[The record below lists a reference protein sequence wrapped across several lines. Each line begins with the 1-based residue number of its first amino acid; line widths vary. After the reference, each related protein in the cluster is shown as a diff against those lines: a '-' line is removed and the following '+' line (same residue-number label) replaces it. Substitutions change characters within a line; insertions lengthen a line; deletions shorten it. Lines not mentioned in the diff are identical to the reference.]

1 MANKFFS
8 FLSPNEKDSQN
19 LEQLKALMQLMPCAA
34 CLTDAKG
41 TVLFANELLTAV
53 SGFSQNELEG
63 SSLEK
68 YGLNV
73 EEALA
78 LARKNGVEKI
88 LKELVTKDIE
98 SVSVCLGASQPM
110 GEEYMLLSFD
120 VLPQY
125 QQTLKEKQFLQ
136 AAVAHSP
143 FAVAIQDRRSICRV
157 WNERAEKLFGVSA
170 AQAIGRDLALSLPS
184 ELTAALKM
192 LDKELASSK
201 VSVSARQMT
210 FKNASGQEVTL
221 SVSKTLITNSQ
232 GEGVGFVTVF
242 DDITA
247 LRAREQELVRNGVLL
262 QTIIDTVPLGIYART
277 ADGVMTFFNK
287 QSQSVLGE
295 SDPKCSTSPHPR
307 QDTSTVRHY
316 AEREREILEEGRMRD
331 YPHELYVDRNGNEKI
346 IHMIKVPM
354 QHAGPEPMV
363 LSIVEDVTGKVRQ
376 EREIV
381 TANSFLSAIL
391 DNIPVGLY
399 ARTKTGRLLL
409 QNKICEKI
417 FQTTSNQLDERGCPP
432 HETAE
437 QVNHYL
443 NRESQVLESGQPLRI
458 HEEPYVTP
466 DGAKH
471 ILNMIKVPVV
481 DVQGNPEFVITMV
494 EDVTDAKEQKAKLA
508 EADGFRQAVLDN
520 VPIAIYA
527 YSVDRKECFSNRAAN
542 MLFPGEEG
550 QPQQDD
556 EYAARENAVFVK
568 GEILDIPEEEYICTN
583 GKKVL
588 LHLTKV
594 PVYDADG
601 NPRMVVT
608 IAEDITL
615 RKQQERAVRNAKN
628 FLQSVVDNL
637 PIALS
642 VKKYDG
648 KYIVWNKKSED
659 LFGVSASD
667 VIGKDNY
674 RQDITH
680 EQAEFLLES
689 DKKVFDSHREL
700 DIAQEL
706 ISTPSE
712 GVKIMHTVKTPLF
725 TEDGEPDCLLTV
737 SEDVTV
743 KTKMEKQIREAG
755 EKNSLLVE
763 SAREGIVIL
772 EDDKIIYANRSA
784 GRILGRE
791 SAEEIIGKNFMD
803 FICTDYQIFA
813 KDKFACVING
823 VEGAADPVTLRL
835 TRTSGTSAEVEI
847 SALRSK
853 YMGRRIVLAFVRD
866 VTEQNKTMRE
876 VRGEREKFK
885 NVFERGLMPAFVLNH
900 KGYINVMN
908 KAARDLFHLTDADRN
923 FYRNVYIRPALTL
936 AVRRKLRR
944 GEPAYMDY
952 EFDFARAARQFPGR
966 VHGEGKI
973 LLHVTLE
980 PFNRRDAKDG
990 SVEADY
996 LVTLDRRERGG
1007 GIPPSAPRKKMPV
1020 EPAAPVCAPLP
1031 PAQVLLPDTEPYAVC
1046 SPSFKITSCNDLFCA
1061 LTHRTRNE
1069 LKGREL
1075 ARILSQRGQAA
1086 FAQDLQDLA
1095 QSGEL
1100 ENREYALCSDQGNDE
1115 VPVRLSARRLQNGNY
1130 VFSLRS
1136 MTCHNQLVQILQE
1149 RSAQLSALLEAT
1161 DGWVFSVQFEA
1172 GNFGRVE
1179 QSNKHLP
1186 KELGYGYDEIM
1197 ALPFEKLFIAPDEK
1211 NEASARTQLA
1221 RAAKSL
1227 LQEGRA
1233 SFCAPLF
1240 AKDGRRTEASVTLSA
1255 LDIPGKSAVL
1265 ALVSD
1270 LTSLIEKLGKD
1281 SKEALELRSMRRC
1294 LPGLYLKTDGEGTV
1308 QDVSS
1313 NLPYLPQTEA
1323 EQVFLGKTPQQ
1334 YWPGDSA
1341 NKTLFAIKEAL
1352 SVNVTTTFD
1361 FAWNVCGEERFFET
1375 MCVSIGNREEA
1386 VLWIKDVSDRRAHE
1400 ARIRRLYAISN
1411 ENTGTLTEQVDRI
1424 LDFGKQAFGTDV
1436 GVVMRFNRSAS
1447 DELTVVYATDNPF
1460 HIERYMTFPVEECLF
1475 DVKDDNV
1482 VVFPDLRQTNCVR
1495 CIHKEKHFG
1504 SLIAAPLYVGGKV
1517 AGVLCFA
1524 SADTRA
1530 RFEEGSEE
1538 LIGIMSRILSLR
1550 IELREA
1556 SKTLG
1561 ETSQSFIRTL
1571 EYVDLP
1577 AVVLDLKF
1585 RVKYANDVFLS
1596 FTGRR
1601 KQTAENREFFDEFI
1615 RDAENGR
1622 LRFKN
1627 AEKSAS
1633 AHAFQIKL
1641 DLVDEHGKYSAAEW
1655 DVFLMKDIRGEV
1667 EGYGLIGVRR

>member
-8 FLSPNEKDSQN
+8 FLSPNEKDPHN
-19 LEQLKALMQLMPCAA
+19 LAQLQALLRLMPCAA
-34 CLTDAKG
+34 CLSDENG
-41 TVLFANELLTAV
+41 TILFANELLSAV
-53 SGFSQNELEG
+53 SGFSRKELEG
-63 SSLEK
+63 SNLSK

-78 LARKNGVEKI
+78 LARKNGTEKI
-88 LKELVTKDIE
+88 LKEMVTKDIE
-98 SVSVCLGASQPM
+98 SVSVCLGASLPA
-110 GEEYMLLSFD
+110 GTPYMLLSFD

-136 AAVAHSP
+136 AAVEHSP
-143 FAVAIQDRRSICRV
+143 FAAAIQDRRGVCRL

-170 AQAIGRDLALSLPS
+170 AQALGRGLLASLPA
-184 ELTAALKM
+184 ELTGALEL
-192 LDKELASSK
+192 LDKELACAK
-201 VSVSARQMT
+201 APVSARQMT
-210 FKNASGQEVTL
+210 FKNAAGQEVTL
-221 SVSKTLITNSQ
+221 SVTKTPLADSQ
-232 GEGVGFVTVF
+232 GEISGFLTVF

-247 LRAREQELVRNGVLL
+247 SRAKEQELVGKGVLL
-262 QTIIDTVPLGIYART
+262 QAIIDSVPLGIYART
-277 ADGVMTFFNK
+277 AEGVMTFFNK

-295 SDPKCSTSPHPR
+295 TDPKCVNTPHPQ

-316 AEREREILEEGRMRD
+316 AEREREILEEGKTRD
-331 YPHELYVDRNGNEKI
+331 YPHEIYVDRNGNEKI
-346 IHMIKVPM
+346 IHMIKIPL
-354 QHAGPEPMV
+354 QHAGPEPLV

-381 TANSFLSAIL
+381 TANNFLSAIL

-409 QNKICEKI
+409 QNKMCEKV
-417 FQTTSNQLDERGCPP
+417 FQTSASQLDERGCPP
-432 HETAE
+432 HETGE
-437 QVNHYL
+437 QVSRYL
-443 NRESQVLESGQPLRI
+443 NREAQVLESGRSLRI
-458 HEEPYVTP
+458 SEEPYVTP

-471 ILNMIKVPVV
+471 VLNMVKVPVS
-481 DVQGNPEFVITMV
+481 DVQGNPEFVITLV
-494 EDVTDAKEQKAKLA
+494 EDITEAKKQADKLT
-508 EADGFRQAVLDN
+508 EADNFRQVVLDN
-520 VPIAIYA
+520 IPIAIYA
-527 YSVDRKECFSNRAAN
+527 YSADRSEYFSNKAAN
-542 MLFPGEEG
+542 ILFPGEEG
-550 QPQQDD
+550 QDQQDD

-568 GEILDIPEEEYICTN
+568 GEVLDVPEEEYIRTD
-583 GKKVL
+583 GKKLL
-588 LHLTKV
+588 LHLMKV
-594 PVYDADG
+594 PVYDGDG

-615 RKQQERAVRNAKN
+615 RKEQEREVRNAKN

-648 KYIVWNKKSED
+648 KYIVWNKKSEN
-659 LFGVSASD
+659 LFGVPASE

-674 RQDITH
+674 RRDITQ
-680 EQAEFLLES
+680 EQAEFLRES
-689 DKKVFDSHREL
+689 DKRVFDSRREL

-706 ISTPSE
+706 ISTPTE

-725 TEDGEPDCLLTV
+725 TEDAQPDCLLTV

-772 EDDKIIYANRSA
+772 EDYKIIYANRSA

-791 SAEEIIGKNFMD
+791 SVEEIIGKD
-803 FICTDYQIFA
+803 FLSFVCADHQIFA

-823 VEGAADPVTLRL
+823 VEGASDPVSLRL
-835 TRTSGTSAEVEI
+835 TKKSGLTAEAEI
-847 SALRSK
+847 SALLSK
-853 YMGRRIVLAFVRD
+853 YMGRRIVLVFLRD

-885 NVFERGLMPAFVLNH
+885 NVFELGLMPAFVLNH
-900 KGYINVMN
+900 KGYISVMN
-908 KAARDLFHLTDADRN
+908 KAARELFHLSDADRN

-936 AVRRKLRR
+936 SVRRKLRR

-952 EFDFARAARQFPGR
+952 EFDFDRAARQFPGR
-966 VHGEGKI
+966 VHGEGKMP
-973 LLHVTLE
+973 LHVTLA

-1007 GIPPSAPRKKMPV
+1007 GIPPGSPRKKI
-1020 EPAAPVCAPLP
+1020 PAAPAAALCAPLP
-1031 PAQVLLPDTEPYAVC
+1031 PAQVFLPDTEPYAVC

-1061 LTHRTRNE
+1061 LSRRTRDE

-1075 ARILSQRGQAA
+1075 AEILSGRGKAA
-1086 FAQDLQDLA
+1086 FAQDLEDLT
-1095 QSGEL
+1095 QTGEL
-1100 ENREYALCSDQGNDE
+1100 ENKEYAVCSAKGEND
-1115 VPVRLSARRLQNGNY
+1115 VPVRLNARRLQNGNY

-1136 MTCHNQLVQILQE
+1136 MTYHNQLVQILQE

-1161 DGWVFSVQFEA
+1161 DGWVFSVQFES
-1172 GNFGRVE
+1172 GRFGRVE
-1179 QSNKHLP
+1179 QTNKRLP
-1186 KELGYGYDEIM
+1186 KELGYGYDEIT
-1197 ALPFEKLFIAPDEK
+1197 ALPFEKLFIAPDGK
-1211 NEASARTQLA
+1211 NEASARMQLD

-1233 SFCAPLF
+1233 SFGAPLF

-1255 LDIPGKSAVL
+1255 LDVPGKSAVL

-1270 LTSLIEKLGKD
+1270 LSGLIEKLGKD

-1294 LPGLYLKTDGEGTV
+1294 LPGLYLKTDGDGTV
-1308 QDVSS
+1308 LDVSS

-1334 YWPGDSA
+1334 YWPGDAAS
-1341 NKTLFAIKEAL
+1341 KELFAVKEAL
-1352 SVNVTTTFD
+1352 SVNVTTNFD
-1361 FAWNVCGEERFFET
+1361 FSWNVCGEERFFET

-1386 VLWIKDVSDRRAHE
+1386 VLWVKDVSDRRAHE
-1400 ARIRRLYAISN
+1400 DRIRRIYAISN
-1411 ENTGTLTEQVDRI
+1411 ENAGTLTEQVDRI
-1424 LDFGKQAFGTDV
+1424 LDFGKRAFGADV
-1436 GVVMRFNRSAS
+1436 GAVMRFNRSGGE
-1447 DELTVVYATDNPF
+1447 ELTVVYATPNPF

-1482 VVFPDLRQTNCVR
+1482 VVFPDLRQTNCSR

-1504 SLIAAPLYVGGKV
+1504 SLIAAPLHVGGKV

-1524 SADTRA
+1524 SAGARA

-1601 KQTAENREFFDEFI
+1601 KETVENREFFDEFI
-1615 RDAENGR
+1615 RNAENGR
-1622 LRFKN
+1622 LRFES

-1641 DLVDEHGKYSAAEW
+1641 DLADEHGKYSAAEW